1 MLITLHIT
9 ICEYRSIWWNPTKLY
24 KKKAPK
30 ERERKRNN
38 GQRPKSKQV
47 SSPNEVGHKEE
58 REPLKIETF
67 MSGMKH
73 IN

>member
-1 MLITLHIT
+1 MLITLCIAVVDRGALDET
-9 ICEYRSIWWNPTKLY
+9 LPNFIKESTQRKGE
-24 KKKAPK
+24 KK
-30 ERERKRNN
+30 NN

-47 SSPNEVGHKEE
+47 NSPNEVGHKEE
-58 REPLKIETF
+58 RETLRIKTF